1 MGGQESP
8 HSGQIGAAGVQL
20 VAAQMLLN
28 QITPCF
34 PIWDG
39 GYDLI
44 SEFQGVL
51 KRVQVKATTTIEKKR
66 KHLPTLR
73 FSIYRRRSGTIESGS
88 YLYRTKKV
96 YTSGQFDVMVFVNF
110 TRSKVFVVPATHIDF
125 KGAYI
130 YLPEDSPWL
139 NAWWVLKEL
148 QPPRAASRR
157 KK

>member
-1 MGGQESP
+1 MAGQESP

-28 QITPCF
+28 KITPCF

-51 KRVQVKATTTIEKKR
+51 KRVQVKATTTVEARR

-88 YLYRTKKV
+88 YLYRTKKA
-96 YTSGQFDVMVFVNF
+96 YTANQFDVMVFVNF
-110 TRSKVFVVPATHIDF
+110 NRNKVFVVPVRAVNF
-125 KGAYI
+125 KSAYI
-130 YLPEDSPWL
+130 YLHEDSPWVD
-139 NAWWVLKEL
+139 AWWVLKESE
-148 QPPRAASRR
+148 PPLAASRR
-157 KK
+157 KV

>member
-1 MGGQESP
+1 MGAQDSP

-51 KRVQVKATTTIEKKR
+51 KRVQVKATTTIEQRR
-66 KHLPTLR
+66 KHLSTLR
-73 FSIYRRRSGTIESGS
+73 FPIYRRRAGSMESGS

-96 YTSGQFDVMVFVNF
+96 YTQGQFDVMAFVNF
-110 TRSKVFVVPATHIDF
+110 ARNKIFLVPSNHINF
-125 KGAYI
+125 KNAYI
-130 YLPEDSPWL
+130 YLPADSPWL
-139 NAWWVLKEL
+139 NAWWALKEL
-148 QPPRAASRR
+148 QPPRSASRR
-157 KK
+157 RK